1 MPGGKHALSLFPLR
15 SFPRLGPVPA
25 GLPSML
31 WCALYLPDLALQVFT
46 RGRSDSTPLAVL
58 GPRPRQRVVAACP
71 AAVAC
76 GVEPGLGRAGALALA
91 PGLLL
96 VDRDLRL
103 EHTALV
109 EIASWAARFTP
120 SISLDTSAVLLEVEA
135 SLRLF
140 GGLPP
145 LCDAILGGLGELGFD
160 GRLAVA
166 PSPLAARWLARFAPG
181 SLICEGSALEVSI
194 DALPLAA
201 LADGGGLDDTTLELL
216 SGVGAGSLGDV
227 RRLPRSGLARRQ
239 ARQAIDLLDR
249 ACGHTPDP
257 RPWFAPPERHASRLP
272 LPAPTDQVDSLLF
285 ALRRLL
291 GGLSGWLE
299 ARHGGLEAFTLVL
312 EHERNRHGAE
322 TRIEIILGAL
332 CRDMARC
339 QLLAREHLSRLP
351 LVAPVEALR
360 LEADSPRLLA
370 PPATD
375 LFDHDNSRQAD
386 PGLLLATLKAR
397 LGDDAVRCLAVHS
410 DHRPER
416 AWRHHEPLQG
426 PPSIPADRPAPP
438 PRPLWLLALPRPIA
452 QPAPEALLAGPERI
466 ESGWWDG
473 DEADVCRDYF
483 VARRSDHS
491 LVWIFRERRAPHGW
505 FLHGYFA

>member
-1 MPGGKHALSLFPLR
+1 
-15 SFPRLGPVPA
+15 
-25 GLPSML
+25 ML
-31 WCALYLPDLALQVFT
+31 WCALYLPGLALQVFT
-46 RGRSDSTPLAVL
+46 RGRSDDAPLAVL
-58 GPRPRQRVVAACP
+58 GPRPRQRVVGACP

-76 GVEPGLGRAGALALA
+76 GVEPGLGRAAALALA
-91 PGLLL
+91 PALLL
-96 VDRDLRL
+96 VDRDPRL
-103 EHTALV
+103 EHAALV

-140 GGLPP
+140 GGVPP
-145 LCDAILGGLGELGFD
+145 LCEAILGGLGELGFD
-160 GRLAVA
+160 GRLALA
-166 PSPLAARWLARFAPG
+166 PTPLAARWLARFAPDTQVR
-181 SLICEGSALEVSI
+181 EGPALLAAI
-194 DALPLAA
+194 DALPLGA
-201 LADGGGLDDTTLELL
+201 LAEDGVLDVATLELL
-216 SGVGAGSLGDV
+216 SGVGAACLGEV

-239 ARQAIDLLDR
+239 ARQVIDLLDR

-257 RPWFAPPERHASRLP
+257 RPWFAPPERYTSRLP
-272 LPAPTDQVDSLLF
+272 LPAPSDQVDSLLF
-285 ALRRLL
+285 GLRRLL

-312 EHERNRHGAE
+312 EHERNKHEAE

-360 LEADSPRLLA
+360 LEADSPRPLA
-370 PPATD
+370 PPGAD
-375 LFDHDNSRQAD
+375 LFDGDGGRHAD

-410 DHRPER
+410 DHRPEQ
-416 AWRHHEPLQG
+416 AWRHHAPLQS
-426 PPSIPADRPAPP
+426 PPRIPADRPSTP
-438 PRPLWLLALPRPIA
+438 PRPLWLLALPRPISR
-452 QPAPEALLAGPERI
+452 PAPDALIAGPERI

-473 DEADVCRDYF
+473 DMADVCRDYF
-483 VARRSDHS
+483 VARRPDHS
-491 LVWIFRERRAPHGW
+491 LVWVFRERRAPHGW

>member
-1 MPGGKHALSLFPLR
+1 
-15 SFPRLGPVPA
+15 
-25 GLPSML
+25 ML

-46 RGRSDSTPLAVL
+46 RGRSDSAPLAVL
-58 GPRPRQRVVAACP
+58 GPRPRQRVVGACP

-91 PGLLL
+91 PALLL
-96 VDRDLRL
+96 VDRDPGL
-103 EHTALV
+103 ERAALV
-109 EIASWAARFTP
+109 EVASWAARFTP
-120 SISLDTSAVLLEVEA
+120 SISLDSSAVLLEVQA

-140 GGLPP
+140 GGVPP
-145 LCDAILGGLGELGFD
+145 LCEAILGGLGELGFD
-160 GRLAVA
+160 GRLAFA
-166 PSPLAARWLARFAPG
+166 PTPLAACWLARFAPG
-181 SLICEGSALEVSI
+181 SQVCEGPALLAAI

-201 LADGGGLDDTTLELL
+201 LADGGGLDAATLELL
-216 SGVGAGSLGDV
+216 SGVGAACLGDV

-239 ARQAIDLLDR
+239 ARQVIDLLDR
-249 ACGHTPDP
+249 ACGQTPDP
-257 RPWFAPPERHASRLP
+257 RPWFAPPERYTGRLP
-272 LPAPTDQVDSLLF
+272 LPAPTDQVESLLF
-285 ALRRLL
+285 GLRRLL

-312 EHERNRHGAE
+312 EHERNKHEAE

-360 LEADSPRLLA
+360 LEADAPQPLA
-370 PPATD
+370 PPGAD
-375 LFDHDNSRQAD
+375 LFDGDGSRPAD

-397 LGDDAVRCLAVHS
+397 LGDGSVRCLAVHS
-410 DHRPER
+410 DHRPEQ
-416 AWRHHEPLQG
+416 AWRRHVPLQN
-426 PPSIPADRPAPP
+426 PPRAQAGRPAPP
-438 PRPLWLLALPRPIA
+438 PRPLWLLALPRPIS
-452 QPAPEALLAGPERI
+452 QPAPDALLAGPERI

-473 DEADVCRDYF
+473 EAADVCRDYF
-483 VARRSDHS
+483 VARRPDHS
-491 LVWIFRERRAPHGW
+491 LVWVFRERRAPHGW

>member
-1 MPGGKHALSLFPLR
+1 
-15 SFPRLGPVPA
+15 
-25 GLPSML
+25 ML

-46 RGRSDSTPLAVL
+46 RGRSDHAPLAVL
-58 GPRPRQRVVAACP
+58 GPRPRQRVVGVCP

-76 GVEPGLGRAGALALA
+76 GVEPGLGRAAALALA
-91 PGLLL
+91 PTLLL
-96 VDRDLRL
+96 VDRDPRL
-103 EHTALV
+103 EHAALAEV
-109 EIASWAARFTP
+109 ASWAARFTP
-120 SISLDTSAVLLEVEA
+120 SISLDTSAVLLEVQA

-160 GRLAVA
+160 ARLAVA
-166 PSPLAARWLARFAPG
+166 PTPLAARWLARFAPG
-181 SLICEGSALEVSI
+181 CQVWEGPALAAAI

-201 LADGGGLDDTTLELL
+201 LADGGGLDATTLELL
-216 SGVGAGSLGDV
+216 SGVGAACLGDV

-239 ARQAIDLLDR
+239 ARQVIDLLDR

-257 RPWFAPPERHASRLP
+257 RPWFASPERYTSRLP

-285 ALRRLL
+285 GLRRLL

-312 EHERNRHGAE
+312 EHERNKHESE

-360 LEADSPRLLA
+360 LEADSPQPLA
-370 PPATD
+370 PARAD
-375 LFDHDNSRQAD
+375 LFDGDSGRQAD

-410 DHRPER
+410 DHRPEQ
-416 AWRHHEPLQG
+416 AWRHHAPLQS
-426 PPSIPADRPAPP
+426 PPRAQADHPA
-438 PRPLWLLALPRPIA
+438 PRPLWLLAPPRPIP
-452 QPAPEALLAGPERI
+452 QPTPAALLSGPERI

-473 DEADVCRDYF
+473 DAADVCRDYY
-483 VARRSDHS
+483 VARRPDHS
-491 LVWIFRERRAPHGW
+491 LVWVFRDRRAPHGW